1 MIFQENPL
9 RRLSGSNKNNAA
21 MHQYMQAALAQAKI
35 AQSKGEVPVGAV
47 VELDG
52 ELIGKGYNQNRM
64 LNDPSAHAEILA
76 LREAANSIGNYRLN
90 NANLYVSLEPCVMCA
105 GAILHAR
112 IKRVIYAAS
121 DERWGAAG
129 SVANVLQS
137 PLLNHQ
143 CSVTSG
149 LMQQE
154 ASTLIRQFFKAKRS
168 GSDN

>member
-1 MIFQENPL
+1 
-9 RRLSGSNKNNAA
+9 LSGSKKNNDA
-21 MHQYMQAALAQAKI
+21 MRHYMQAALAQAKI

-52 ELIGKGYNQNRM
+52 KVIGKGYNQNRM
-64 LNDPSAHAEILA
+64 RKDPSAHAEIIA
-76 LREAANSIGNYRLN
+76 LREAAKRIGNYRLN
-90 NANLYVSLEPCVMCA
+90 GANLYVSLEPCVMCA

-112 IKRVIYAAS
+112 IKRVIYAAA

-149 LMQQE
+149 LMQRE
-154 ASTLIRQFFKAKRS
+154 AAALIRQFFRDKRS
-168 GSDN
+168 GANN